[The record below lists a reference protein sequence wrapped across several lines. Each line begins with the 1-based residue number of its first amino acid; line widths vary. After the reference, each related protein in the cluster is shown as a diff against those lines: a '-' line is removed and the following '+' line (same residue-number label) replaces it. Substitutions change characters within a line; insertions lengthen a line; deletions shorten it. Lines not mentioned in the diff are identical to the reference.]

1 MFITWR
7 LAFWNQIC
15 LNVVMH
21 RQIFWDKESLVDEVT
36 LELYANI
43 DYVKNSFY
51 PIMYK
56 DKLID

>member
-1 MFITWR
+1 
-7 LAFWNQIC
+7 
-15 LNVVMH
+15 MH
-21 RQIFWDKESLVDEVT
+21 KQIFWDKESLVDEVT